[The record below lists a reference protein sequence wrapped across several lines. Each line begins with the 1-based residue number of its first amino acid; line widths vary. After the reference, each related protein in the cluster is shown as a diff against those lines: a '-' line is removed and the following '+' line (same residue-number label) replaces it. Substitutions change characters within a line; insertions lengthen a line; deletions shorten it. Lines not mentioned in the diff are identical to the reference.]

1 MGPQASSALLS
12 LPIVVFGWQVIGA
25 AATFRPMPG
34 QRGASFL
41 AQLISLSFIALLYR
55 RFEVQLNPWLAVL
68 GVIGLVASVVLFEW
82 ARRTVR
88 GRLFSYIFSSDTPEF
103 LCAEGPYAYIRNPFY
118 SSYLLALAST
128 ALMMPS
134 LFRAL
139 VVLAMIVY
147 FTAAAIYEE
156 RKFVRSA
163 VATEYAQYMRRTG
176 RFLPKVFATTDTK
189 TEARS

>member
-1 MGPQASSALLS
+1 MGPQASFAVLS
-12 LPIVVFGWQVIGA
+12 LPIVVFGWQVFGA

-82 ARRTVR
+82 ARRTVS

-103 LCAEGPYAYIRNPFY
+103 LCAEGPYAFIRNPFY

-134 LFRAL
+134 IFRAL
-139 VVLAMIVY
+139 VVVAMIAY
-147 FTAAAIYEE
+147 FTAAAMYEE
-156 RKFVRSA
+156 RKFARSA
-163 VATEYAQYMRRTG
+163 VATEYAEYKRHTG
-176 RFLPKVFATTDTK
+176 RFLPRMFATKGTK
-189 TEARS
+189 AETRR

>member
-1 MGPQASSALLS
+1 MGSQASSALLS

>member
-12 LPIVVFGWQVIGA
+12 LPIVVFGWQVLGA

-41 AQLISLSFIALLYR
+41 AQLISLSFVALLYR

-68 GVIGLVASVVLFEW
+68 GVIGLAASVVLFEW

-147 FTAAAIYEE
+147 FTAAAMYEE
-156 RKFVRSA
+156 RKFGRSA
-163 VATEYAQYMRRTG
+163 VATEYEQYKQRTG
-176 RFLPKVFATTDTK
+176 RFLPRVFATK
-189 TEARS
+189 VRRSQRL